1 MGCVV
6 GRHNDSSLSGYH
18 LAEIYHQRY
27 NFKLRVP
34 VNGFESRT
42 FHQLRKFMWRLWA
55 KALGEKSGHMHVMTG
70 NEVEM
75 YQDEQGHVFY
85 NVGTDGATLHHIHE
99 SNFKGYTKREQGAVA
114 DHPAIEFEAG
124 VYEAWI
130 QNQFNPYSKT
140 FEKVL
145 D

>member
-1 MGCVV
+1 MKKILRQRGHQGDVQLKRV
-6 GRHNDSSLSGYH
+6 SSIP
-18 LAEIYHQRY
+18 A
-27 NFKLRVP
+27 N
-34 VNGFESRT
+34 
-42 FHQLRKFMWRLWA
+42 A
-55 KALGEKSGHMHVMTG
+55 KKIEHKPIALGEKSGHMHVMCG

-75 YQDEQGHVFY
+75 FQGEDGHVYY

-99 SNFKGYTKREQGAVA
+99 SNFKGYAKRDQGTIA
-114 DHPAIEFEAG
+114 DHPPIDFETG

>member
-1 MGCVV
+1 MKKILRQRG
-6 GRHNDSSLSGYH
+6 
-18 LAEIYHQRY
+18 HQGDVQL
-27 NFKLRVP
+27 KRVAAIPTNAKRIENKP
-34 VNGFESRT
+34 V
-42 FHQLRKFMWRLWA
+42 
-55 KALGEKSGHMHVMTG
+55 ALGEKSGHMHVMTG

-124 VYEAWI
+124 IYEAWI

>member
-1 MGCVV
+1 MKKILRQRGHQGDVQLKRV
-6 GRHNDSSLSGYH
+6 SSIP
-18 LAEIYHQRY
+18 A
-27 NFKLRVP
+27 N
-34 VNGFESRT
+34 
-42 FHQLRKFMWRLWA
+42 A
-55 KALGEKSGHMHVMTG
+55 KKIEHKPIALGEMSGHMHVMCG

-75 YQDEQGHVFY
+75 FQGEDGHVYY

-99 SNFKGYTKREQGAVA
+99 SNFKGYAKREQGAVA
-114 DHPAIEFEAG
+114 DHPPIDFETG